1 MGILMVIIIVIG
13 IVFYRRAKFEAA
25 LKAMNWLI
33 KWEDVSASMLSDEK
47 RKPYSKKKKYLL
59 NHHDQKKDPEA
70 VSLTSIDLSSTNA
83 RTVVYKV
90 KNNCFFLSLMKFLS

>member
-1 MGILMVIIIVIG
+1 MGTLMIIIIIIG

-47 RKPYSKKKKYLL
+47 RKPNNKKKKYLL
-59 NHHDQKKDPEA
+59 NYHEQKKDPERA
-70 VSLTSIDLSSTNA
+70 SLISMDLSSTNA

-90 KNNCFFLSLMKFLS
+90 RKYIFFVHLKTLN